1 MKATLGNWVVVASCC
16 ALSGCLCGYPQTV
29 VGSGEAGSETRTV
42 GAFRTARFEGGV
54 VGTVLGGARNVT
66 VTSDSNLLEYV
77 ETLVDGEAF
86 VARTRAGVELA
97 PIVGLKVE
105 AFNDVLEGLELSE
118 GARATVQASA
128 VTTFPLR
135 VVSGSTGTVTGLS
148 SSTLAVT
155 ASGQAMAIAAGA
167 APSVTV
173 TASEAST
180 VDTRDVPATSVS
192 VTASGG
198 SNVRVRASA
207 AVTGTLTGASR
218 LVVTGGAT
226 VTVDASSD
234 STVVEE

>member
-1 MKATLGNWVVVASCC
+1 MKATLGTWVVVASCC

-42 GAFRTARFEGGV
+42 GAFRTARFEGV

-105 AFNDVLEGLELSE
+105 VFNDVLEGIELSE

-148 SSTLAVT
+148 ATTLAVT
-155 ASGQAMAIAAGA
+155 AGGQSMAIASGA
-167 APSVTV
+167 APNVTV
-173 TASEAST
+173 TASDASI

-192 VTASGG
+192 VTVSAG
-198 SNVRVRASA
+198 STVRVRATGT
-207 AVTGTLTGASR
+207 VTGTLTGASR
-218 LVVTGGAT
+218 LAVVGGAT